1 MKKQGDFYLR
11 IISISLALVIAAYVL
26 FSVLL
31 NAGSSYS
38 LEPALYCE
46 AGDGVSVSGFVVRQE
61 FALTARSPLVVAECA
76 EGEWVGGGQLVAAGY
91 RTEAERQSRAE
102 QARLQWQSEQLA
114 LAGQTDAAGRKHL
127 DQQISE
133 TLVALSR
140 GVAAGDADAVS
151 ASGAALSPLILRR
164 CAAGEGEALRQR
176 AEELAQ
182 QAAALEQTQPALN
195 EALLAPQAGYFS
207 SHVDGYESLLTPEQL
222 DGLTAGE
229 LERLSALSVGG
240 LPEQYGKLCLGQTW
254 YFVAALPAE
263 RAAQCAE
270 GDRLTVRLSGVR
282 ELRMQVRRVGDEE
295 NGLRVLV
302 LSSSQYLQEVTALRK
317 QHAELIFQTY
327 EGLRVPKKALYVEN
341 GETGVYVLEGAR
353 AQWKPVEVLFEQDDS
368 FLVAWE
374 RDSVDNLW
382 PEDELI
388 LTSKE
393 ITDGKVLQE

>member
-38 LEPALYCE
+38 LEPTLYCE

-61 FALTARSPLVVAECA
+61 LALTARSPLVVAECA

-127 DQQISE
+127 DRQISE

-207 SHVDGYESLLTPEQL
+207 SHVDGYESLLTPERL

-282 ELRMQVRRVGDEE
+282 ELRMQVRRVGAEE
-295 NGLRVLV
+295 NGMRVLV

>member
-26 FSVLL
+26 CSVLL

-46 AGDGVSVSGFVVRQE
+46 AGDGISVSGFVVRRE
-61 FALTARSPLVVAECA
+61 LVLAARSPLVVAERA
-76 EGEWVGGGQLVAAGY
+76 EGEWVGAGQLVAAGY
-91 RTEAERQSRAE
+91 RTEAERQSREE

-114 LAGQTDAAGRKHL
+114 LAGRSDAAGRRRL
-127 DQQISE
+127 DGQISD
-133 TLVALSR
+133 TLVDLARAVS
-140 GVAAGDADAVS
+140 ASDADAV
-151 ASGAALSPLILRR
+151 GAGCAELAPMILRR
-164 CAAGEGEALRQR
+164 CAAGEDEALRQR
-176 AEELAQ
+176 AQELAR

-207 SHVDGYESLLTPEQL
+207 SHVDGYESLLTPERL

-240 LPEQYGKLCLGQTW
+240 LKEQYGRLCLGQTW
-254 YFVAALPAE
+254 YFVAAIPAE

-282 ELRMQVRRVGDEE
+282 ELTMRVARVGAEE
-295 NGLRVLV
+295 DGRCVLV
-302 LSSSQYLQEVTALRK
+302 LSCDRYLREVTALRERR
-317 QHAELIFQTY
+317 AELIFRSY

-374 RDSVDNLW
+374 RESVDNLW

-388 LTSKE
+388 LTTKE
-393 ITDGKVLQE
+393 LTDGKVLQE

>member
-1 MKKQGDFYLR
+1 M
-11 IISISLALVIAAYVL
+11 
-26 FSVLL
+26 
-31 NAGSSYS
+31 
-38 LEPALYCE
+38 
-46 AGDGVSVSGFVVRQE
+46 VRQE
-61 FALTARSPLVVAECA
+61 LALTARSPLVVAECA

-91 RTEAERQSRAE
+91 RTEAERQSREE

-127 DQQISE
+127 DRQISE

-207 SHVDGYESLLTPEQL
+207 AHVDGYESLLTPERL

-282 ELRMQVRRVGDEE
+282 ELRMQVRRVGAEE
-295 NGLRVLV
+295 NGMRVLV

-317 QHAELIFQTY
+317 QYAELIFQTY

>member
-61 FALTARSPLVVAECA
+61 LALTARSPLVVAECA

-127 DQQISE
+127 DRQISE

-164 CAAGEGEALRQR
+164 CAAGE
-176 AEELAQ
+176 
-182 QAAALEQTQPALN
+182 
-195 EALLAPQAGYFS
+195 
-207 SHVDGYESLLTPEQL
+207 
-222 DGLTAGE
+222 

-240 LPEQYGKLCLGQTW
+240 LPEQYGKLCLGQVW

-282 ELRMQVRRVGDEE
+282 ELRMQVRRVGAEE
-295 NGLRVLV
+295 NGMRVLV

-317 QHAELIFQTY
+317 QYAELIFQTY

>member
-1 MKKQGDFYLR
+1 M
-11 IISISLALVIAAYVL
+11 
-26 FSVLL
+26 
-31 NAGSSYS
+31 
-38 LEPALYCE
+38 
-46 AGDGVSVSGFVVRQE
+46 
-61 FALTARSPLVVAECA
+61 
-76 EGEWVGGGQLVAAGY
+76 
-91 RTEAERQSRAE
+91 
-102 QARLQWQSEQLA
+102 
-114 LAGQTDAAGRKHL
+114 
-127 DQQISE
+127 
-133 TLVALSR
+133 
-140 GVAAGDADAVS
+140 AAGDADAVS

-182 QAAALEQTQPALN
+182 QADALEQTQPALN

-207 SHVDGYESLLTPEQL
+207 SHVDGYESLLTPERL

-229 LERLSALSVGG
+229 LERLSALSVSG

-282 ELRMQVRRVGDEE
+282 ELRMQVRRVGAEE
-295 NGLRVLV
+295 NGMRVLV

-317 QHAELIFQTY
+317 QYAELIFQTY

-353 AQWKPVEVLFEQDDS
+353 VQWKPVEVLFEQDDS

>member
-61 FALTARSPLVVAECA
+61 LALTARSPLVVAECA

-127 DQQISE
+127 DRQISE

-164 CAAGEGEALRQR
+164 CA

-207 SHVDGYESLLTPEQL
+207 SHVDGYESLLTPERL

-282 ELRMQVRRVGDEE
+282 ELRMQVRRVGAEE
-295 NGLRVLV
+295 NGMRVLV